1 MNLDNLFNEV
11 IEEANIPA
19 LRTTQASP
27 IVDAIKSK
35 KRITFYYTGPRK
47 PKKISVKP
55 GYRIKAEPVA
65 IGLNKNGYLV
75 VRAYIDSPSQSKRGT
90 PSNVGKEKANYG
102 WRTFRVSRMS
112 AITLLKNETF
122 DPTVREKYNG
132 GEDDKSMTT
141 TYVKIKPGKGL
152 EKPEITKPE
161 KKEPEVTT
169 EPTTQEPEVSVE
181 PTTQQ
186 EPKVSAK
193 PTTSAPTV
201 KAKPAKTVDLN
212 KAATQKITSKTRSFD
227 QEISS
232 AQNDLSS
239 VQKQID
245 SNKENLLKAKGTPDY
260 QKYVDIARELTTQKT
275 DLTKKVDGL
284 VDQLAQA
291 AVNQK
296 NVDVQKFQ
304 SANSVKQNSG
314 LKEIPKKDK
323 PAAPPEEEDEEMFV
337 NESVINRIKKLINKM
352 EYL

>member
-19 LRTTQASP
+19 LKTTQAAP
-27 IVDAIKSK
+27 IVDAIRK
-35 KRITFYYTGPRK
+35 KNRITFYYTGPKR
-47 PKKISVKP
+47 PKNKSVKP

-65 IGLNKNGYLV
+65 IGLNKNGYLI
-75 VRAYIDSPSQSKRGT
+75 VRAYIDKPSASKRGT
-90 PSNVGKEKANYG
+90 PSDVGLEKSNYG

-112 AITLLKNETF
+112 AVTLLKNEPF
-122 DPTVREKYNG
+122 DPTVRAKFSNEKT
-132 GEDDKSMTT
+132 DKSMTR
-141 TYVKIKPGKGL
+141 TYVKIKTNIGP
-152 EKPEITKPE
+152 EEPEITKPE
-161 KKEPEVTT
+161 SPKPETTPIPKPQAKTTPEP
-169 EPTTQEPEVSVE
+169 QEPEVSTE
-181 PTTQQ
+181 PT
-186 EPKVSAK
+186 AA
-193 PTTSAPTV
+193 APTV

-212 KAATQKITSKTRSFD
+212 KAATQKITSKTRAFD
-227 QEISS
+227 QEIST
-232 AQNDLSS
+232 AQNDLSDI
-239 VQKQID
+239 QKQID

-304 SANSVKQNSG
+304 SANSAKPNTG
-314 LKEIPKKDK
+314 LKEIPKKQT
-323 PAAPPEEEDEEMFV
+323 PAENPGEEDEEMFV